1 MWNRS
6 ANSEDQVHQLA
17 SCSRMWMVCSPAC
30 ILTSSTSTSMSSGLA
45 RASWTSTE
53 LFEMDMHQLQ
63 QAAAMVMLSDIN
75 TNAQQQ
81 CSIKE
86 MASKLAT
93 SSSSSVAVG
102 ERAARTTVE
111 HACSHHRHERHERHD
126 QRHLPS
132 RALPYISI
140 LSLPP
145 ITRLR
150 GCGEGWANHFSVH
163 ARKESMSLSVGH
175 MLRN

>member
-45 RASWTSTE
+45 RASWTSME

-86 MASKLAT
+86 MASKLET
-93 SSSSSVAVG
+93 GSSSSVAVG

-111 HACSHHRHERHERHD
+111 HACSHRRRHERHERRV

-132 RALPYISI
+132 RAILLSY
-140 LSLPP
+140 LSLY
-145 ITRLR
+145 RSSSGLLFLFVR
-150 GCGEGWANHFSVH
+150 GDAGA
-163 ARKESMSLSVGH
+163 AMQ
-175 MLRN
+175 